1 MLSQIYKEEAV
12 KLFGSLAVNNSLK
25 ENGIMQDTT
34 KLIEAKFDLAAAENV
49 APVAP
54 VELPADID
62 DEGTWFEGEDMAA
75 ILAQPTPELQ
85 AAKAQEIIAASA
97 TMDVKLTEK
106 ETAVFREA
114 HTQLGLGDDVTL
126 TDMVE
131 ATKTPIKPLTK
142 KQQKQ
147 QKHLM
152 KNLQNRMRG
161 YQRQGQAS
169 HIMNKLFQ
177 HSIRTPEQARQVHA
191 TQLAKSEITGALG
204 QRQADA
210 FFQADPDTKCHDFF
224 PKATIEANPTLMTD
238 LQGQSRTLAQVYE
251 YYIYKHFMLLTQK
264 ANAELE
270 KPLDTEVNWAEV
282 GDVPKYIPFETK
294 DEEAGEATSEAE
306 ETAQEV

>member
-1 MLSQIYKEEAV
+1 MLQQVYNEEVV
-12 KLFGSLAVNNSLK
+12 KLLGSFAINNTLK
-25 ENGIMQDTT
+25 EKGTMQDTT
-34 KLIEAKFDLAAAENV
+34 KLIEAKFDENV
-49 APVAP
+49 TP
-54 VELPADID
+54 VEMPPSD
-62 DEGTWFEGEDMAA
+62 DDGTWFEGEDMAA

-85 AAKAQEIIAASA
+85 SAKARELIAASDLKDIPA
-97 TMDVKLTEK
+97 DQAAL
-106 ETAVFREA
+106 
-114 HTQLGLGDDVTL
+114 L
-126 TDMVE
+126 TDIKEKMNLGEDVSLEEMVE
-131 ATKTPIKPLTK
+131 ATQTPIKPLTK

-270 KPLDTEVNWAEV
+270 KPLDTEVNWSEV
-282 GDVPKYIPFETK
+282 GDVPKYIPFEAK
-294 DEEAGEATSEAE
+294 DEEASEATTEAK
-306 ETAQEV
+306 ETAQEA